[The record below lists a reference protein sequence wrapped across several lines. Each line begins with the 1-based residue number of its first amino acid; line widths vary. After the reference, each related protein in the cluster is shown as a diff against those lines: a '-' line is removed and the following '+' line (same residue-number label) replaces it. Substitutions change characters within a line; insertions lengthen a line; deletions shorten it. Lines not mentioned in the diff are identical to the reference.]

1 MKLACSLCC
10 LFCFGILLSGAAC
23 QVGLSPAAPGTEVP
37 SACRS
42 ESKSEVP
49 AALDLDPPDAG
60 AEAEV
65 MDATTGCD
73 PTFDPQSTEPSAP
86 MHLAQ
91 WDISAFQTGKP
102 VAPQP
107 GDTCDT
113 WDPSLA
119 DRYPPD
125 GDCEPEELL
134 EKWMAVEGISAED
147 LDAIG
152 CRQLVLV
159 AAAQDDGVVAQA
171 TCYQRIENG
180 PWKPVEG
187 LTGLPG
193 WVGANGIL
201 HGRRRDSNTSP
212 AGLWG
217 LGTAFGNE
225 SQPEGLKIP
234 WRDVTPNTDWVCDA
248 GSIYFNTWQER
259 DDTTLTG
266 TWDYDDVEH
275 LEDYPN
281 AYAYACV
288 TNFNMP
294 PYTVPERGCA
304 IFFHCS
310 KGATGGCIGLSEPDM
325 IRTLLWLDPECHPHI
340 LVSGWQKYQ
349 AGDFD

>member
-10 LFCFGILLSGAAC
+10 LFCFGILLSGAAS
-23 QVGLSPAAPGTEVP
+23 QVGLSPAAPGIVVP
-37 SACRS
+37 SVCRS

-65 MDATTGCD
+65 MDATTGCN
-73 PTFDPQSTEPSAP
+73 PTLDPQSTEPSAP

-171 TCYQRIENG
+171 TS
-180 PWKPVEG
+180 
-187 LTGLPG
+187 T
-193 WVGANGIL
+193 
-201 HGRRRDSNTSP
+201 
-212 AGLWG
+212 
-217 LGTAFGNE
+217 
-225 SQPEGLKIP
+225 
-234 WRDVTPNTDWVCDA
+234 
-248 GSIYFNTWQER
+248 
-259 DDTTLTG
+259 
-266 TWDYDDVEH
+266 
-275 LEDYPN
+275 
-281 AYAYACV
+281 
-288 TNFNMP
+288 
-294 PYTVPERGCA
+294 RG
-304 IFFHCS
+304 
-310 KGATGGCIGLSEPDM
+310 
-325 IRTLLWLDPECHPHI
+325 
-340 LVSGWQKYQ
+340 
-349 AGDFD
+349 